1 MPILRIVVLDP
12 TPTQKQVRVGY
23 PPLLRTT
30 DLISNVAYIEMDI
43 PKYKLKPEMLQLLP
57 NIEFSNNDTKRLCG
71 NEVSKKIE
79 KFSEFS
85 KNRSFQK
92 IF

>member
-1 MPILRIVVLDP
+1 
-12 TPTQKQVRVGY
+12 
-23 PPLLRTT
+23 
-30 DLISNVAYIEMDI
+30 MDI

-85 KNRSFQK
+85 KKTLFQK

>member
-12 TPTQKQVRVGY
+12 TPTQKPWVRVGY

-30 DLISNVAYIEMDI
+30 ELISNVAYIEMDI

-71 NEVSKKIE
+71 QRFQKT
-79 KFSEFS
+79 FS
-85 KNRSFQK
+85 KFLKIRIFEK